1 MSGKKYTP
9 HDVFSYARD
18 DDVENLVK
26 ALDQLKYNRN
36 STNWHIDV
44 LNGYRPLHAAAIK
57 GCVRS
62 IGILVDKGG
71 ADMNC
76 KDYHGYTPYHRAAM
90 NGFVDCVQFFLNNGV
105 DINSKSL
112 REGRPPNGNLLA
124 SVLHFSKENDN
135 KTALI
140 LASAAGHTEVVKLL
154 CEKGSEILVDI
165 KKYAPSSDP
174 FDDNPKTDC
183 RSIILAEIGHRR
195 KRAAFDSFIER
206 YIEYQP
212 YIDRIS
218 QICYPSG
225 ETKIAVPPV
234 GWVRADEVRNKFY
247 FDEIFFYLHLF
258 VSKVFTQAATNTDEV
273 DSIIV
278 ASSCRNHFSIN
289 SDKAFALMAVLT
301 SYLKEFLEPRIILC
315 STCNLQGLLRCS
327 RCKEV
332 YYCSSQCQRNDWRH
346 HKLVCNSLPAD
357 LSSLSLN

>member
-1 MSGKKYTP
+1 MSKKYIP
-9 HDVFSYARD
+9 IDVFNYARD
-18 DDVENLVK
+18 DDVGNLVK
-26 ALDQLKYNRN
+26 ALNALNYNKN

-44 LNGYRPLHAAAIK
+44 LNGYRPIHAAAIK
-57 GCVRS
+57 GRVRS
-62 IGILVDKGG
+62 LGILLDKG

-76 KDYHGYTPYHRAAM
+76 KDYHGYTPYHRAAIS
-90 NGFVDCVQFFLNNGV
+90 GFVDCVQFFLNKGV

-112 REGRPPNGNLLA
+112 RESRPSSGNLIA
-124 SVLHFSKENDN
+124 SSLHFSKENDH

-140 LASAAGHTEVVKLL
+140 LAAAEGHTEVVKLL
-154 CEKGSEILVDI
+154 CEEGSEISDI
-165 KKYAPSSDP
+165 KKYAPSRGP
-174 FDDNPKTDC
+174 FEENPKTDC
-183 RSIILAEIGHRR
+183 RPIILAEIENRR

-206 YIEYQP
+206 HIKYQP

-225 ETKIAVPPV
+225 EKKIAAPTV
-234 GWVRADEVRNKFY
+234 GWARADEVRDKFY

-258 VSKVFTQAATNTDEV
+258 VSKVFTQAATNTLDG
-273 DSIIV
+273 DSSIV
-278 ASSCRNHFSIN
+278 ASSCRDHFSIN
-289 SDKAFALMAVLT
+289 SDKTSALMAVLT
-301 SYLKEFLEPRIILC
+301 SYLKEFLQPSIILC
-315 STCNLQGLLRCS
+315 SRCNLEGLLRCS